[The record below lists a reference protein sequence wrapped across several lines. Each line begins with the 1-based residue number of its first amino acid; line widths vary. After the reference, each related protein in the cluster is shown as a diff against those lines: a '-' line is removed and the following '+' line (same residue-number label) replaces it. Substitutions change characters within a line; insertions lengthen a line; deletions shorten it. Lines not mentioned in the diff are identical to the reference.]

1 MALRTAGP
9 RVRPKVS
16 RARDQILDTAYN
28 LLIRNSMGSVGVDTI
43 IEEAGVAKMSL
54 YRHFRSKEELMLA
67 VLKRR
72 EDLWTVR
79 WLASEIAKR
88 ASSAEDRLLCIFD
101 IFDEWFRRR
110 DFEGCTFVNVLLEAE
125 QKGSLHR
132 AAATHLAEIRSIL
145 SDLAAE
151 ARLAEVEAFA
161 QTWHILMKGSI
172 IAAGEGTRS
181 AAGYARNAGR
191 LILAAWPREE
201 TKSRCPAGPVR
212 AMDSERVSLAR
223 RRVPRRSTF
232 SAKACS
238 RKTR

>member
-1 MALRTAGP
+1 MALRTTD
-9 RVRPKVS
+9 PKLPPKAS

-28 LLIRNSMGSVGVDTI
+28 LLIRNPMGSVGVDTI

-72 EDLWTVR
+72 EELWTVQ

-88 ASSAEDRLLCIFD
+88 GENAEERLLSIFD

-145 SDLAAE
+145 SELATE
-151 ARLAEVEAFA
+151 AGLTETESFA

-172 IAAGEGTRS
+172 IAAGEGTRQ
-181 AAGYARNAGR
+181 AAVYAKNAGR
-191 LILAAWPREE
+191 LILAAWPRAKN
-201 TKSRCPAGPVR
+201 KSPRLAGRKGAPVPTR
-212 AMDSERVSLAR
+212 KSERAARSR
-223 RRVPRRSTF
+223 RRASRR
-232 SAKACS
+232 
-238 RKTR
+238 